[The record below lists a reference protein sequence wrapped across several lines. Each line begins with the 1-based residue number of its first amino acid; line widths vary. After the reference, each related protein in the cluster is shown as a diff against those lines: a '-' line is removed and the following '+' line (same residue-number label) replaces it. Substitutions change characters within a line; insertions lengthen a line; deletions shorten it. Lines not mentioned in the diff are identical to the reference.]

1 MSEIKV
7 LVVEDSLVFRNL
19 LVNYID
25 KVPELKVVAEANDPY
40 EARDMII
47 KYNPDVMT
55 LDIELPKMDGIEF
68 LSKLMPQYP
77 VRTVVISAL
86 SDRVFDALNVGAV
99 DFVAKPISTDKQGL
113 NEFLMHELP
122 DKIIAASRA
131 RLWGNAAGK
140 RLSRE
145 KELDGRV
152 QEILY
157 KKDAREGAETDI
169 VIAIGASTGGTEA
182 TASIIE
188 CLVPPIPP
196 ILVTQHMPEGFTE
209 MYAGRMNNKSHKGI
223 TVEEASQNAKI
234 LPNHVYIAPGGNRHM
249 VISKKGGE
257 YRISLKEGEKVN
269 GHKPSVDV
277 LFESMAQVVGNRGI
291 GIILTGMGG
300 DGAKGLLH
308 MRQRGAR
315 TIGQDE
321 STCVVYGMPKVA
333 YELGAVESQEK
344 LGEIP
349 QKLYYYVEQ
358 QKKQYKND
366 KAETN

>member
-1 MSEIKV
+1 MAEIKV

-19 LVNYID
+19 LVNYIN

-47 KYNPDVMT
+47 KHNPDVMT
-55 LDIELPKMDGIEF
+55 LDIELPRMDGIEF
-68 LSKLMPQYP
+68 LRKLMPQYP

-113 NEFLMHELP
+113 NEFLTHELP
-122 DKIIAASRA
+122 EKILAASRA
-131 RLWGNAAGK
+131 KLWGSPVGK
-140 RLSRE
+140 RLPQE
-145 KELDGRV
+145 KQIDGRV

-157 KKDAREGAETDI
+157 KKDAQEGMETDI
-169 VIAIGASTGGTEA
+169 VVAIGASTGGTEA

-188 CLVPPIPP
+188 SLVPPIPP
-196 ILVTQHMPEGFTE
+196 IVITQHMPEGFTK
-209 MYAGRMNNKSHKGI
+209 MYADRMHHKSHQGI
-223 TVEEASQNAKI
+223 TVEEASQNAKL

-249 VISKKGGE
+249 VVTKKGGE

-269 GHKPSVDV
+269 GHKPSVEV
-277 LFESMAQVVGNRGI
+277 LFDSMAQAVGNRGI

-349 QKLYYYVEQ
+349 QKLYYYIEQ
-358 QKKQYKND
+358 QKKQNKKD